1 MTRSGYFADRG
12 VVVVF
17 EFCRAAVTQGAVQP
31 GAVVP
36 GDVLHDRA
44 AGRRPGR
51 PCLVAG
57 ELAFE
62 RGEKLSA
69 TALSQH
75 WPLRPTD
82 KVTRQSSAKA
92 ANAAEVYCPAPVG
105 MEDHP
110 GRGVPGGDRVGQRVR
125 GQFGAQVIGEREPD
139 DAAGGDVDDG
149 GQV

>member
-1 MTRSGYFADRG
+1 MTRSGYFADRV

-17 EFCRAAVTQGAVQP
+17 EFCGAAVTQGAVQP

-44 AGRRPGR
+44 AGRRPGG

-62 RGEKLSA
+62 RGEK
-69 TALSQH
+69 ALRYGVIPALALAADRQDD
-75 WPLRPTD
+75 LA
-82 KVTRQSSAKA
+82 VTGQGGERGGCVLA
-92 ANAAEVYCPAPVG
+92 APVG

-110 GRGVPGGDRVGQRVR
+110 G
-125 GQFGAQVIGEREPD
+125 
-139 DAAGGDVDDG
+139 
-149 GQV
+149 